1 MRRTSIFF
9 ASLLV
14 ICSTLQTIRADE
26 PARLR
31 ITDGQTA
38 EAGTASL
45 TDTPLPPIDTPPINQ
60 PIVNYDSSFDADS
73 IFAEP
78 AYPWYARTEAIF
90 LRRTPISG
98 QAVVVEDM
106 NSGLG
111 APNTVVRV
119 DANNLSFNNNAQ
131 PAFGFT
137 LGRQLDNV
145 SSFEASYWGLLHW
158 TSGSVTYGANS
169 LSLNGPIAI
178 TTQDFFLADEIAIS
192 YVSNLNNMELNYKQT
207 INGLSLLGG
216 FRLVSLSEDFNI
228 RSHDVDSGTSNY
240 RIKTVNTLIGGQI
253 GAGWNWTPDDRVTLD
268 LFSKVGVFGNIQRM
282 TQTLADLNNTLP
294 RLNARDG
301 STHTGF
307 VGEVGANVQYRVTEW
322 LTLNGGYRFMWI
334 DGLALAPNQLDF
346 TDISSPDR
354 TLSDSGSSF
363 KLYGPHFGAEI
374 RW

>member
-1 MRRTSIFF
+1 MRRTSILF

-14 ICSTLQTIRADE
+14 ICGSLQTTRADE

-31 ITDGQTA
+31 ITDGQVA
-38 EAGTASL
+38 DAGTASL
-45 TDTPLPPIDTPPINQ
+45 
-60 PIVNYDSSFDADS
+60 SDAATASEPGVTYQSMETDS

-78 AYPWYARTEAIF
+78 SYPWYARTEAIF

-98 QAVVVEDM
+98 QPVIVEDL
-106 NSGLG
+106 NAGVGPL
-111 APNTVVRV
+111 NTVERV
-119 DANNLSFNNNAQ
+119 NENDLSFNNNAQ

-137 LGRQLDNV
+137 IGRQLDAV
-145 SSFEASYWGLLHW
+145 STFEASYWGLFHW
-158 TSGSVTYGANS
+158 TSGTVNYGANS
-169 LSLNGPIAI
+169 LSLSGPVAI
-178 TTQDFFLADEIAIS
+178 TTQDFFLADEVAIS

-216 FRLVSLSEDFNI
+216 FRLLNLSEDFNI

-253 GAGWNWTPDDRVTLD
+253 GAGWNWSSSDRFSLE
-268 LFSKVGVFGNIQRM
+268 LFSKVGVYGNIQRM
-282 TQTLADLNNTLP
+282 TQTLYDLNNTLP

-301 STHTGF
+301 STHVGF
-307 VGEVGANVQYRVTEW
+307 VGEVGLNGKIRLTEW

-346 TDISSPDR
+346 SDISSPDR
-354 TLSDSGSSF
+354 TISDPGASF
-363 KLYGPHFGAEI
+363 KLYGPHAGIEFH
-374 RW
+374 W

>member
-14 ICSTLQTIRADE
+14 ICGTLQTTRADE

-31 ITDGQTA
+31 ITDGLFA
-38 EAGTASL
+38 DSGTASL
-45 TDTPLPPIDTPPINQ
+45 SDTTSIAEPVVT
-60 PIVNYDSSFDADS
+60 YDSADADS

-78 AYPWYARTEAIF
+78 SYPWYARTEAIF

-98 QAVVVEDM
+98 QPVVVEDL
-106 NSGLG
+106 NAGFGVL
-111 APNTVVRV
+111 NTVERV
-119 DANNLSFNNNAQ
+119 NANDLSFNNNAQ
-131 PAFGFT
+131 PA
-137 LGRQLDNV
+137 LGLTIGHQIDNV
-145 SSFEASYWGLLHW
+145 SVFEASFWGLFHW

-192 YVSNLNNMELNYKQT
+192 YVSNLNNLELNYKQT
-207 INGLSLLGG
+207 LNGLSLLGG

-240 RIKTVNTLIGGQI
+240 RIKTVNTMIGGQV
-253 GAGWNWTPDDRVTLD
+253 GAGWNWSSGERFSLE

-282 TQTLADLNNTLP
+282 TQTLSDLNNTLP
-294 RLNARDG
+294 RLRARDG
-301 STHTGF
+301 TTHTGF
-307 VGEVGANVQYRVTEW
+307 VGEVGFNAQYRVTEW
-322 LTLNGGYRFMWI
+322 LTLNGGYRFLWL

-346 TDISSPDR
+346 TDVSSPDR
-354 TLSDSGSSF
+354 TISDSGSSF
-363 KLYGPHFGAEI
+363 KLYGPHFGAEV